1 MNFSLGAWSHFH
13 SAFPLNFELPINAL
27 EVSVSLPV
35 AHSQNH
41 L

>member
-27 EVSVSLPV
+27 EMSVCITASG
-35 AHSQNH
+35 S
-41 L
+41 